1 MGAMGTHFD
10 VVKQLLENAPTPVS
24 TDSCA
29 ACGTKLGVQSLNIK
43 ATYARNWK
51 AGQGIRELLQNF
63 FDKVGVGWESRLF
76 CACVCMV
83 VVAAAV
89 VVMMRAPVNH
99 RDNVIRQTWIAAT
112 RHTSKSARKSLWAT
126 LKVTSLQ
133 SSSGQRNAIC

>member
-63 FDKVGVGWESRLF
+63 FDKVGVDWESRRF
-76 CACVCMV
+76 YGCACMLMV
-83 VVAAAV
+83 VAAV
-89 VVMMRAPVNH
+89 VVMRAPVTH
-99 RDNVIRQTWIAAT
+99 RDNFIRQIWIAAT
-112 RHTSKSARKSLWAT
+112 SHTSKSARKSP
-126 LKVTSLQ
+126 
-133 SSSGQRNAIC
+133 